1 MYEIFT
7 RNNCVWC
14 DSAKNVMKSRS
25 YNFVEKNIE
34 TDHLARAEFK
44 YRLPTARSVPQIF
57 LDGTHIGNHDDFIN
71 SLKE

>member
-1 MYEIFT
+1 
-7 RNNCVWC
+7 
-14 DSAKNVMKSRS
+14 MKSRS